1 MLGKQKIDVPRVF
14 GRVLRR
20 LRKAAGLSQ
29 EGLVLETQ
37 IQRNYV
43 SLLELGRNQ
52 PTVSVIFSLSEA
64 LKVKPSRLIQLV
76 DDEIA

>member
-1 MLGKQKIDVPRVF
+1 MPRAF

-29 EGLVLETQ
+29 EDLALEAQ

-52 PTVSVIFSLSEA
+52 PTVSVIFSLAEA
-64 LKVKPSRLIQLV
+64 LKVKPSKLIQLV

>member
-1 MLGKQKIDVPRVF
+1 MPRVF